1 MNERIVILRK
11 ELGLSMEKFGKE
23 IGITRSA
30 INKIEKGANNLTEQT
45 ALSICR
51 TFHVNY
57 FWLMEGKGDIFIETP
72 EDVIE
77 EIAEEY
83 NLDDLD
89 KKIIEKYL
97 KLTSKQRKV
106 IKEYFKSIFL

>member
-11 ELGLSMEKFGKE
+11 ELGLSMDKFGKE

-51 TFHVNY
+51 TFRVNY
-57 FWLMEGKGDIFIETP
+57 FWLVDGKGDMFTETP
-72 EDVIE
+72 ESVID
-77 EIAEEY
+77 EIAEDY

-97 KLTSKQRKV
+97 ELTFEQRKV